1 MEPGRWD
8 SSPISVPVFR
18 ICRSCSIL
26 WPRARPVPRRPPRW
40 EVPGRAVASLELELD
55 DDVLDDLDD
64 RERILFPPSSSMD
77 KESEEEGRMRDEE
90 GDGAGEGRW
99 ALDSSVLRCLYR
111 VFKSDISLRVHREG
125 DRNNST
131 RLFLF

>member
-1 MEPGRWD
+1 M
-8 SSPISVPVFR
+8 
-18 ICRSCSIL
+18 
-26 WPRARPVPRRPPRW
+26 PRRPPRW

-55 DDVLDDLDD
+55 DDVLDDLND

-77 KESEEEGRMRDEE
+77 KESEEEGRMRDEG

-111 VFKSDISLRVHREG
+111 VFKSDISLCMHGEG

-131 RLFLF
+131 HLFLF